1 MMTFYAAAGSYQIRN
16 EDGKDMPYIMRLG
29 KLQPVS
35 IPEFSIWSMLLWD
48 VLTHD
53 ELRKKYF
60 EKMEEVKLD
69 PSGFEKALEMLV
81 KRKLIIKG
89 VGYTGAD
96 ALYNML
102 YDTYVIPLRGV
113 QGMGTNTDF
122 TGAIRITPC
131 VEEPLATRLSQFM
144 DIRHMKRDGK
154 ILESLFPTLEERKA
168 VTLFGDGDFGEDGAF
183 FLPIHTRDLTRR
195 ICLHERYAEGLTDE
209 RDMNMTPGPCPSLYC
224 DLELRNDPDNGHS
237 YLGWNEAEK
246 AYYIT
251 DWIGCIAEWLSKLGY
266 HLDGKMFAV
275 VEGGMSYYTIT
286 VDGDKVTSEEFIPD
300 ATYVD
305 EFYAC
310 EESEDT

>member
-1 MMTFYAAAGSYQIRN
+1 MHSRIIELGNAPILPDDRMGECSVPEWFYHSIADYTNAETDRDEDLKWFLEIVAHIVDVA
-16 EDGKDMPYIMRLG
+16 EDGESFTFKPNA
-29 KLQPVS
+29 K
-35 IPEFSIWSMLLWD
+35 
-48 VLTHD
+48 
-53 ELRKKYF
+53 KKYF
-60 EKMEEVKLD
+60 HRQYYAFLD
-69 PSGFEKALEMLV
+69 KAREL
-81 KRKLIIKG
+81 
-89 VGYTGAD
+89 TGISIEAFC
-96 ALYNML
+96 AETP
-102 YDTYVIPLRGV
+102 YDI
-113 QGMGTNTDF
+113 
-122 TGAIRITPC
+122 
-131 VEEPLATRLSQFM
+131 
-144 DIRHMKRDGK
+144 
-154 ILESLFPTLEERKA
+154 
-168 VTLFGDGDFGEDGAF
+168 GAF
-183 FLPIHTRDLTRR
+183 FLPIHTRDLMRR

-224 DLELRNDPDNGHS
+224 DRELRNDPDNGHS

-251 DWIGCIAEWLSKLGY
+251 DWIGYIAEWLSKLGY